1 MAQEKINVSEALRR
15 AKEEEQDVFLA
26 CLTKEEL
33 EATGF
38 DTSTFGPFQFVNIYL
53 MWDGDEYMLK
63 YIFDADPRQ
72 FYYERVKDVG
82 GIENFM
88 NDVETYLALG
98 GDEA

>member
-1 MAQEKINVSEALRR
+1 MAENKLSILSKIN
-15 AKEEEQDVFLA
+15 
-26 CLTKEEL
+26 
-33 EATGF
+33 
-38 DTSTFGPFQFVNIYL
+38 
-53 MWDGDEYMLK
+53 
-63 YIFDADPRQ
+63 DPRQ